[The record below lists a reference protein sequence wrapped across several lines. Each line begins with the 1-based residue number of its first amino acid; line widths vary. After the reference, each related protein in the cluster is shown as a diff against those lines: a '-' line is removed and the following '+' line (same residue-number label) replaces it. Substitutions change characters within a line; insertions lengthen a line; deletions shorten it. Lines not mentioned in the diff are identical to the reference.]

1 MKDLKAMRKEFQE
14 LDKAIMRLR
23 KAEKEL
29 SDLQPSEEIFRMQF
43 TSIKSKLKQP
53 KKVDEVERELAD
65 LKRRIA
71 SIEPGLPSS
80 LAINYYDVAFIGG
93 GAFARVY
100 KAKRKEDNK
109 EVAVKIPRSL
119 DESTGR
125 RFMNEIKTF
134 YESFEHPNIVR
145 LYKCNILP
153 IPYLEMEYCEK
164 SFDKLPTPLAVER
177 AAYLV
182 FQIAEGL
189 KYAHARD
196 RQHRDIKPQNI
207 FLKDEVPKIGDWG
220 LSKLS
225 SENKSSADHIFAL
238 AYAAP
243 EQLSSGRFGNPDH
256 RTDIYQLGVVFY
268 ELTTGKVPFEGGT
281 EIELMTRIM
290 DTEPTRISLLKPGTS
305 SVEHIIMKC
314 LEKKIGDRYKNIGDM
329 QKELADY
336 LKIEY
341 KDSLS
346 RTRGDI
352 SRSCLYLSQLCFIH
366 LTRGNW
372 AEALIYLEDLK
383 NYTKEQRKGEL
394 GSLISEIEFRQ
405 KEGLGNTEDLV
416 GKAAIILH
424 QIKMGR

>member
-1 MKDLKAMRKEFQE
+1 MYGTQID
-14 LDKAIMRLR
+14 
-23 KAEKEL
+23 
-29 SDLQPSEEIFRMQF
+29 
-43 TSIKSKLKQP
+43 SIRAKLKQP
-53 KKVDEVERELAD
+53 NKVDEVERELAD

-71 SIEPGLPSS
+71 STEPGLPSS
-80 LAINYYDVAFIGG
+80 LAMNYYDATFIGSG
-93 GAFARVY
+93 NFARVFR
-100 KAKRKEDNK
+100 AKRKEDNK
-109 EVAVKIPRSL
+109 EVAVKVPISM

-125 RFMNEIKTF
+125 RFMTEIKTF
-134 YESFEHPNIVR
+134 YENFEHPNIVK

-153 IPYLEMEYCEK
+153 IPYLEMEYCQE

-189 KYAHARD
+189 KYAHERG

-225 SENKSSADHIFAL
+225 SENKSSADHILSL

-243 EQLSSGRFGNPDH
+243 EQLSLGKFGSPDY

-268 ELTTGKVPFEGGT
+268 ELTTDKLPFEGGT
-281 EIELMTRIM
+281 EVEVMAKIL
-290 DTEPTRISLLKPGTS
+290 DTQPTKPSLIKPEAR
-305 SVEHIIMKC
+305 VVDPMIMKC
-314 LEKKIGDRYKNIGDM
+314 LEKKMQDRYQSISDM

-336 LKIEY
+336 FKIEY
-341 KDSLS
+341 KDSLNKTKGDMS
-346 RTRGDI
+346 RSCYYLSKLCFVHITRGD
-352 SRSCLYLSQLCFIH
+352 
-366 LTRGNW
+366 LT
-372 AEALIYLEDLK
+372 EALKYAEDLK
-383 NYTKEQRKGEL
+383 HYANEHIRDEL
-394 GSLISEIEFRQ
+394 GSLISEIELRR
-405 KEGLGNTEDLV
+405 KEDLGTTNELV